1 MERVLKPWPALWALV
16 IGFFMILIDTT
27 IVSVANPSIMKGLD
41 LGTDYNA
48 VIWVTSA
55 YLLAY
60 AVPLLITGRLGDRFG
75 PKNIYLI
82 GLVVFTGASA
92 WCGFAGHIGILIA
105 ARVVQGLGAAL
116 MTPQTMA
123 VITRIFPP
131 DRRGA
136 AMGLWGAVAGVATLV
151 GPLLGG
157 ILVDTLGWEWIFFI
171 NVPVGI
177 VAFILAVRL
186 VPKLPTHTHSFDILG
201 VVLSAV
207 GMFLLVF
214 GIQEGGTYDWGVIW
228 GPISVWGLIISGIVV
243 LAAFIVWQAVNK
255 KEPLLPLPLFRD
267 RNFSLANGAITTVG
281 FAVTCMALPLVFY
294 FQTVRGLTPTES
306 ALMLAP
312 TAVLSGV
319 LAPFVGRLID
329 RVNPRNITTPALVLF
344 SFSLFLYSR
353 MLSPDVN
360 IWLLLIP
367 SSLLGI
373 AMSGVWGPI
382 STTATRNLPMN
393 QAGAGSGVFNTTR
406 QIGAVLGSASIAALI
421 ESRLAVDLPKA
432 PGGAANAGAA
442 TSGTE
447 LPQFLHAGFTQAM
460 SEALL
465 LPAAVAFLGALI
477 VIWWERPKPRAWGA
491 GAPAGAGAGAG
502 AAGAGAGTA
511 GAGAAGAGAGAAE
524 PAGVGAV
531 QSGAASTA
539 DEATGPTHGAHAA
552 PVPVDAT
559 PRGSHAAPVPPA
571 TDVAPGE
578 EPPHGIHAA
587 PVTD

>member
-1 MERVLKPWPALWALV
+1 MERELKPWPALWALV

-55 YLLAY
+55 YLLSY

-82 GLVVFTGASA
+82 GLVVFTLASA
-92 WCGFAGHIGILIA
+92 WCGFSGVMPGGGIGMLIT

-151 GPLLGG
+151 GPILGG
-157 ILVDTLGWEWIFFI
+157 VLVDGLGWEWIFFI
-171 NVPVGI
+171 NVPVGV
-177 VAFILAVRL
+177 VAFVLAVRL
-186 VPKLPTHTHSFDILG
+186 VPKLPTHSHSFDILG

-214 GIQEGGTYDWGVIW
+214 GIQEGGTYDWGVIS
-228 GPISVWGLIISGIVV
+228 GPISVWGLIIAGIVV
-243 LAAFIVWQAVNK
+243 LIGFVVWQAVNK
-255 KEPLLPLPLFRD
+255 KEPLLPLPLFHD
-267 RNFSLANGAITTVG
+267 RNFSLSNAAITTVG

-294 FQTVRGLTPTES
+294 FQTVRGLTPTQS

-312 TAVLSGV
+312 MAVLSGV
-319 LAPFVGRLID
+319 FAPVVGKLID
-329 RVNPRNITTPALVLF
+329 RINPRFVATPALVLF
-344 SFSLFLYSR
+344 SIALFLYSR
-353 MLSPDVN
+353 MLTPDVD

-367 SSLLGI
+367 SGVLGL
-373 AMSGVWGPI
+373 AMAGVWGPI
-382 STTATRNLPMN
+382 SATATRNLPLN

-421 ESRLAVDLPKA
+421 ESRLAADLPTA
-432 PGGAANAGAA
+432 PGGANVSEAA
-442 TSGTE
+442 TGTV
-447 LPQFLHAGFTQAM
+447 LPEFLHAGFTQAM

-465 LPAAVAFLGALI
+465 LPAAVAFLGAL
-477 VIWWERPKPRAWGA
+477 VVVWWAKPLPPAWARSAGSASVAGAERD
-491 GAPAGAGAGAG
+491 GAPA
-502 AAGAGAGTA
+502 
-511 GAGAAGAGAGAAE
+511 
-524 PAGVGAV
+524 P
-531 QSGAASTA
+531 
-539 DEATGPTHGAHAA
+539 A
-552 PVPVDAT
+552 PVVD
-559 PRGSHAAPVPPA
+559 
-571 TDVAPGE
+571 
-578 EPPHGIHAA
+578 
-587 PVTD
+587 